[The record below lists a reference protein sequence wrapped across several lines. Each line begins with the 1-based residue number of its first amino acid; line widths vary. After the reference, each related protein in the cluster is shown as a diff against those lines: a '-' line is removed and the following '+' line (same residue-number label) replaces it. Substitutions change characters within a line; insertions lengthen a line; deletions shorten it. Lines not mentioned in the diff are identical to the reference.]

1 MNKSKYEISKSD
13 ILNGYNF
20 SRHSS
25 LTYSEIVSNKEF
37 EQIKSSNIVQIYST
51 DEFVMYKLKSFE
63 IFEDSII
70 FCNTALLKDLF
81 IQLKKSKH
89 LMNIKLITHQSD
101 IPITKKLFNQ
111 KPSCI
116 AEWFAVNVD
125 HKDKNLHPLPL
136 GIANNFQKKY
146 FYKEDI
152 KIFDDLFITNAK
164 AKMYLNFQKNTNLK
178 ERNELY
184 SFFASKDWV
193 DVDEPNLSIEDY
205 EKKLNDSTFVLCPW
219 GNGIDT
225 HRIWESLYMGKIP
238 ITKYHHTF
246 SNLNKLP
253 ILFVEDYKQ
262 VDKNLLSDFINKYDR
277 SNYDLTLLN
286 TLSWINQMKINSTS
300 NSEVFESFNENVIIV
315 EFRKFSFNSRNKI
328 RSKIKIFNYYL
339 NQFKKI
345 YTLIGKNRNNL
356 TA

>member
-1 MNKSKYEISKSD
+1 MNNPVNEISKSN
-13 ILNGYNF
+13 ILNSYNF
-20 SRHSS
+20 SKHSS

-37 EQIKSSNIVQIYST
+37 ELIKSSNVVQIYST

-70 FCNTALLKDLF
+70 FCNTGLLKDLF

-125 HKDKNLHPLPL
+125 HKDKNLHSLPL

-152 KIFDDLFITNAK
+152 KIFDDLFITNAE

-178 ERNELY
+178 ERSQLY

-193 DVDEPNLSIEDY
+193 DIDEPNLSIKDY
-205 EKKLNDSTFVLCPW
+205 EKKLNNSTFVLCPW

-246 SNLNKLP
+246 SNFDKLP
-253 ILFVEDYKQ
+253 ILFVENYKQ

-277 SNYDLTLLN
+277 NEYDLTLLN
-286 TLSWINQMKINSTS
+286 ALTWINQMKINSTS
-300 NSEVFESFNENVIIV
+300 SSEVFESFNENAIIV
-315 EFRKFSFNSRNKI
+315 EFRKLSFNFRNKI
-328 RSKIKIFNYYL
+328 KSKIKVFNYYI
-339 NQFKKI
+339 NQLKKI
-345 YTLIGKNRNNL
+345 YALIGKNRKNL
-356 TA
+356 AE

>member
-1 MNKSKYEISKSD
+1 MNNPVNEISKLD
-13 ILNGYNF
+13 ILNSYNF
-20 SRHSS
+20 SKHSS

-37 EQIKSSNIVQIYST
+37 EQIKSSNVVQIYST

-70 FCNTALLKDLF
+70 FCNTGLLKDLF

-125 HKDKNLHPLPL
+125 HKDKNLHSLPL

-152 KIFDDLFITNAK
+152 KIFDDLFITNAEP
-164 AKMYLNFQKNTNLK
+164 KMYLNFQKNTNLK
-178 ERNELY
+178 ERSQLY

-193 DVDEPNLSIEDY
+193 DIDEPNLSIKDY
-205 EKKLNDSTFVLCPW
+205 EKKLNNSTFVLCPW

-246 SNLNKLP
+246 SNFDKLP
-253 ILFVEDYKQ
+253 ILFVENYKQ

-277 SNYDLTLLN
+277 NEYDLTLLN
-286 TLSWINQMKINSTS
+286 TLTWINQMKINSTS
-300 NSEVFESFNENVIIV
+300 SSEVFESFNENAIIV
-315 EFRKFSFNSRNKI
+315 EFRKLSFNFRNKI
-328 RSKIKIFNYYL
+328 KSKIKVFNYYI
-339 NQFKKI
+339 NQLKKI
-345 YTLIGKNRNNL
+345 YTLIGKNRKNL
-356 TA
+356 AE

>member
-1 MNKSKYEISKSD
+1 MIKPENKISTSD
-13 ILNGYNF
+13 VLNSYNF

-25 LTYSEIVSNKEF
+25 LTYAEIVSNKEF
-37 EQIKSSNIVQIYST
+37 EQIKSPNIFQIYST

-89 LMNIKLITHQSD
+89 LRNIKLITHQSD
-101 IPITKKLFNQ
+101 IPITKNLFNQ

-116 AEWFAVNVD
+116 ADWFGVNIE
-125 HKDKNLHPLPL
+125 HKDYNLHPIPL

-152 KIFDDLFITNAK
+152 KIFDDLFITYAK
-164 AKMYLNFQKNTNLK
+164 AKMYINFQKNTNLK

-193 DVDEPNLSIEDY
+193 DIDEPNLSIENY
-205 EKKLNDSTFVLCPW
+205 EKRLNKSSFVLCPW

-246 SNLNKLP
+246 SNLSKLP
-253 ILFVEDYKQ
+253 ILFVDNYKEI
-262 VDKNLLSDFINKYDR
+262 DKKLLSDFINKYDR
-277 SNYDLTLLN
+277 NKYDLTLLN
-286 TLSWINQMKINSTS
+286 TSTWINQVKVSSTTS
-300 NSEVFESFNENVIIV
+300 IKVFENFNENAIV
-315 EFRKFSFNSRNKI
+315 LEFRKFGFNFKNKI
-328 RSKIKIFNYYL
+328 KSKVKVINYYI
-339 NQFKKI
+339 NQLKKI
-345 YTLIGKNRNNL
+345 NSLSGKNRKNL
-356 TA
+356 TT